1 MKLSAILTLAL
12 AALTLT
18 PAAAQKRGKKAKAPK
33 PVATVPAAETIPATV
48 EAKTFSYAMG
58 VAQGESLKQYLTSQ
72 MGVDTAYV
80 KYAIEAMTTSVSEE
94 DRKRIEATAAGLRI
108 AEMNR
113 RNLPF
118 INKQACGK
126 EDSTFVDIAEFERG
140 LSEAALGKAALS
152 QDSAMKTVEQ
162 QFKHQQASYK
172 KANLDWLEANKKLKG
187 VKTLPSGLQYRV
199 LTEGNGPVAT
209 DSSEVEVHYE
219 GKLIDGTVFDSSY
232 KRGQPATFRPN
243 QVIKGWTEALTLM
256 PEGSVWE
263 LYIPASLGYGEQGSG
278 RSIPGNSTLIFKVE
292 LISPVRHGI
301 STMQGYIFV
310 GDQLVAEAKF
320 TGQMVK
326 NK

>member
-33 PVATVPAAETIPATV
+33 PVATVPAAETIPAAV

-199 LTEGNGPVAT
+199 LTEGKGPVAT

-263 LYIPASLGYGEQGSG
+263 LYIPANLGYGEQGSG

-292 LISPVRHGI
+292 AL
-301 STMQGYIFV
+301 
-310 GDQLVAEAKF
+310 K
-320 TGQMVK
+320 VK
-326 NK
+326 PTETK

>member
-33 PVATVPAAETIPATV
+33 PVATVPAAETIPAAV

-232 KRGQPATFRPN
+232 KRNQPATFRPN
-243 QVIKGWTEALTLM
+243 QVIKGWKEALTLM

-292 LISPVRHGI
+292 AL
-301 STMQGYIFV
+301 
-310 GDQLVAEAKF
+310 K
-320 TGQMVK
+320 VK
-326 NK
+326 PTETK

>member
-33 PVATVPAAETIPATV
+33 PVATVPAAETIPAAV

-126 EDSTFVDIAEFERG
+126 EDSTFVNIAEFERG
-140 LSEAALGKAALS
+140 LSEAALGVAALS

-172 KANLDWLEANKKLKG
+172 KENLDWLEANKKLKG

-292 LISPVRHGI
+292 AL
-301 STMQGYIFV
+301 
-310 GDQLVAEAKF
+310 K
-320 TGQMVK
+320 VK
-326 NK
+326 PTETK

>member
-33 PVATVPAAETIPATV
+33 PVATVPAAETIPAAV

-292 LISPVRHGI
+292 AL
-301 STMQGYIFV
+301 
-310 GDQLVAEAKF
+310 K
-320 TGQMVK
+320 VK
-326 NK
+326 PTETK

>member
-33 PVATVPAAETIPATV
+33 PVATVPAAETIPAAV

-219 GKLIDGTVFDSSY
+219 GSLIDGTVFDSSY

-292 LISPVRHGI
+292 AL
-301 STMQGYIFV
+301 
-310 GDQLVAEAKF
+310 K
-320 TGQMVK
+320 VK
-326 NK
+326 PTETK

>member
-33 PVATVPAAETIPATV
+33 PVATVPAAETIPAAV

-108 AEMNR
+108 ADMNR
-113 RNLPF
+113 RNLPLM
-118 INKQACGK
+118 NKQACGK
-126 EDSTFVDIAEFERG
+126 EDSTYIDAKEFERG
-140 LSEAALGKAALS
+140 LSEAALGVAALS

-162 QFKHQQASYK
+162 PFKHQQASYK

-219 GKLIDGTVFDSSY
+219 GKLIDGTIFDSSY

-292 LISPVRHGI
+292 AL
-301 STMQGYIFV
+301 
-310 GDQLVAEAKF
+310 K
-320 TGQMVK
+320 VK
-326 NK
+326 PTETK

>member
-33 PVATVPAAETIPATV
+33 PVATVPAAETIPAAV

-80 KYAIEAMTTSVSEE
+80 KYAIEAMTTSISEE

-292 LISPVRHGI
+292 AL
-301 STMQGYIFV
+301 
-310 GDQLVAEAKF
+310 K
-320 TGQMVK
+320 VK
-326 NK
+326 PTETK

>member
-33 PVATVPAAETIPATV
+33 PVATVPAAETIPAAV

-126 EDSTFVDIAEFERG
+126 EDSTFVNIAEFERG
-140 LSEAALGKAALS
+140 LSEAALGVAALS

-232 KRGQPATFRPN
+232 KRNQPATFRPN

-292 LISPVRHGI
+292 AL
-301 STMQGYIFV
+301 
-310 GDQLVAEAKF
+310 K
-320 TGQMVK
+320 VK
-326 NK
+326 PTETK

>member
-33 PVATVPAAETIPATV
+33 PVATVPAAETIPAAV

-263 LYIPASLGYGEQGSG
+263 LYTPASLGYGEQGSG

-292 LISPVRHGI
+292 AL
-301 STMQGYIFV
+301 
-310 GDQLVAEAKF
+310 K
-320 TGQMVK
+320 VK
-326 NK
+326 PTETK

>member
-33 PVATVPAAETIPATV
+33 PVATVPAAETIPAAV

-80 KYAIEAMTTSVSEE
+80 QYAIEAMTTSVSEE

-199 LTEGNGPVAT
+199 LTEGKGPVAT

-232 KRGQPATFRPN
+232 KRNQPATFRPN

-292 LISPVRHGI
+292 AL
-301 STMQGYIFV
+301 
-310 GDQLVAEAKF
+310 K
-320 TGQMVK
+320 VK
-326 NK
+326 PTETK

>member
-33 PVATVPAAETIPATV
+33 PVATVPAAETIPAAV

-80 KYAIEAMTTSVSEE
+80 KYAIEPMTTSVSEE

-126 EDSTFVDIAEFERG
+126 EDSTFVNIAEFERG

-292 LISPVRHGI
+292 AL
-301 STMQGYIFV
+301 
-310 GDQLVAEAKF
+310 K
-320 TGQMVK
+320 VK
-326 NK
+326 PTETK

>member
-33 PVATVPAAETIPATV
+33 PVATVPAAETIPAAV

-58 VAQGESLKQYLTSQ
+58 VAQGESLRQYLTSQ

-126 EDSTFVDIAEFERG
+126 EDSTFVNIAEFERG
-140 LSEAALGKAALS
+140 LSEAALGVAALS

-172 KANLDWLEANKKLKG
+172 KANLDWLETNKKLKG

-292 LISPVRHGI
+292 AL
-301 STMQGYIFV
+301 
-310 GDQLVAEAKF
+310 K
-320 TGQMVK
+320 VK
-326 NK
+326 QTETK

>member
-33 PVATVPAAETIPATV
+33 PVATVPAAETIPAAV

-126 EDSTFVDIAEFERG
+126 EDSTFVNIAEFERG
-140 LSEAALGKAALS
+140 LSEAALGVAALS

-199 LTEGNGPVAT
+199 LTEGKGPVAT

-292 LISPVRHGI
+292 AL
-301 STMQGYIFV
+301 
-310 GDQLVAEAKF
+310 K
-320 TGQMVK
+320 VK
-326 NK
+326 PTETK

>member
-33 PVATVPAAETIPATV
+33 PVATVPAAETIPTAV

-292 LISPVRHGI
+292 AL
-301 STMQGYIFV
+301 
-310 GDQLVAEAKF
+310 K
-320 TGQMVK
+320 VK
-326 NK
+326 PTETK

>member
-33 PVATVPAAETIPATV
+33 PVATVPAAETIPAAV

-126 EDSTFVDIAEFERG
+126 EDSTFVNIAEFERG
-140 LSEAALGKAALS
+140 LSEAALGVAALS

-172 KANLDWLEANKKLKG
+172 KANLDWLETNKKLKG

-292 LISPVRHGI
+292 AL
-301 STMQGYIFV
+301 
-310 GDQLVAEAKF
+310 K
-320 TGQMVK
+320 VK
-326 NK
+326 PTETK

>member
-33 PVATVPAAETIPATV
+33 PVATVPAAETIPAAV

-126 EDSTFVDIAEFERG
+126 EDSTFVNIAEFERG
-140 LSEAALGKAALS
+140 LSEAALGVAALS

-199 LTEGNGPVAT
+199 LTEGKGPVAT

-263 LYIPASLGYGEQGSG
+263 LYIPANLGYGEQGSG

-292 LISPVRHGI
+292 AL
-301 STMQGYIFV
+301 
-310 GDQLVAEAKF
+310 K
-320 TGQMVK
+320 VK
-326 NK
+326 PTETK

>member
-18 PAAAQKRGKKAKAPK
+18 PAAAQKRGKKAKASK
-33 PVATVPAAETIPATV
+33 PVATVPAAEPIPAAV

-292 LISPVRHGI
+292 VL
-301 STMQGYIFV
+301 
-310 GDQLVAEAKF
+310 K
-320 TGQMVK
+320 VK
-326 NK
+326 PTETK

>member
-33 PVATVPAAETIPATV
+33 PVATVPAAETIPAAV

-80 KYAIEAMTTSVSEE
+80 KYAIEAMTTSFSEE

-292 LISPVRHGI
+292 AL
-301 STMQGYIFV
+301 
-310 GDQLVAEAKF
+310 K
-320 TGQMVK
+320 VK
-326 NK
+326 PTETK

>member
-33 PVATVPAAETIPATV
+33 PVATVPAAETIPAAV

-256 PEGSVWE
+256 PEGSVWD

-278 RSIPGNSTLIFKVE
+278 RSIPGNATLIFKVE
-292 LISPVRHGI
+292 VL
-301 STMQGYIFV
+301 
-310 GDQLVAEAKF
+310 K
-320 TGQMVK
+320 VK
-326 NK
+326 PTEKK

>member
-33 PVATVPAAETIPATV
+33 PVAAVPAAETIPAAV

-243 QVIKGWTEALTLM
+243 QVIKGWTEALMLM

-292 LISPVRHGI
+292 AL
-301 STMQGYIFV
+301 
-310 GDQLVAEAKF
+310 K
-320 TGQMVK
+320 VK
-326 NK
+326 PTETK

>member
-33 PVATVPAAETIPATV
+33 PVATVPAAETIPAAV

-219 GKLIDGTVFDSSY
+219 GKLIDGTIFDSSY

-292 LISPVRHGI
+292 AL
-301 STMQGYIFV
+301 
-310 GDQLVAEAKF
+310 K
-320 TGQMVK
+320 VK
-326 NK
+326 PTETK

>member
-33 PVATVPAAETIPATV
+33 PVATVPAAETIPAAV

-72 MGVDTAYV
+72 KGVDTAYV

-140 LSEAALGKAALS
+140 LSEAALGVAALS
-152 QDSAMKTVEQ
+152 QDSAIKTVEQ

-199 LTEGNGPVAT
+199 LTEGKGPVAT

-243 QVIKGWTEALTLM
+243 QVIKGWTEAPTLM

-263 LYIPASLGYGEQGSG
+263 LYIPASLRYGAQGSG
-278 RSIPGNSTLIFKVE
+278 RAIPGNSTLIFKVE
-292 LISPVRHGI
+292 AL
-301 STMQGYIFV
+301 
-310 GDQLVAEAKF
+310 K
-320 TGQMVK
+320 VK
-326 NK
+326 PTETK

>member
-33 PVATVPAAETIPATV
+33 PVATVPAAETIPAAV

-140 LSEAALGKAALS
+140 LSEAALGVAALS

-292 LISPVRHGI
+292 AL
-301 STMQGYIFV
+301 
-310 GDQLVAEAKF
+310 K
-320 TGQMVK
+320 VK
-326 NK
+326 PTETK

>member
-33 PVATVPAAETIPATV
+33 PVATVPAAETIPAAV

-126 EDSTFVDIAEFERG
+126 EDSTFVNIAEFERG
-140 LSEAALGKAALS
+140 LSEAALGVAALS

-263 LYIPASLGYGEQGSG
+263 LYIPANLGYGEQGSG

-292 LISPVRHGI
+292 VL
-301 STMQGYIFV
+301 
-310 GDQLVAEAKF
+310 K
-320 TGQMVK
+320 VK
-326 NK
+326 PTETK

>member
-33 PVATVPAAETIPATV
+33 PVATVPAAETIPAAV

-232 KRGQPATFRPN
+232 KRNQPATFRPN

-292 LISPVRHGI
+292 AL
-301 STMQGYIFV
+301 
-310 GDQLVAEAKF
+310 K
-320 TGQMVK
+320 VK
-326 NK
+326 PTETK

>member
-33 PVATVPAAETIPATV
+33 PVATVPAAETIPAAV

-126 EDSTFVDIAEFERG
+126 EDSTFVNIAEFERG
-140 LSEAALGKAALS
+140 LSEAALGVAALS

-232 KRGQPATFRPN
+232 KRNQPATFRPN

-292 LISPVRHGI
+292 VL
-301 STMQGYIFV
+301 
-310 GDQLVAEAKF
+310 K
-320 TGQMVK
+320 VK
-326 NK
+326 PTETK

>member
-33 PVATVPAAETIPATV
+33 PVATVPAAETIPAAV

-199 LTEGNGPVAT
+199 LTEGKGPVAT

-292 LISPVRHGI
+292 AL
-301 STMQGYIFV
+301 
-310 GDQLVAEAKF
+310 K
-320 TGQMVK
+320 VK
-326 NK
+326 PTETK

>member
-33 PVATVPAAETIPATV
+33 PVATVPAAETIPAAV

-126 EDSTFVDIAEFERG
+126 EDSTFVNIAEFERG
-140 LSEAALGKAALS
+140 LSEAALGVAALS

-209 DSSEVEVHYE
+209 DSSEVDVHYE

-263 LYIPASLGYGEQGSG
+263 LYIPANLGYGEQGSG

-292 LISPVRHGI
+292 VL
-301 STMQGYIFV
+301 
-310 GDQLVAEAKF
+310 K
-320 TGQMVK
+320 VK
-326 NK
+326 PTETK

>member
-33 PVATVPAAETIPATV
+33 PVATVPAAETIPAAV

-172 KANLDWLEANKKLKG
+172 KANLDWLDANKKLKG

-232 KRGQPATFRPN
+232 KRNQPATFRPN

-292 LISPVRHGI
+292 AL
-301 STMQGYIFV
+301 
-310 GDQLVAEAKF
+310 K
-320 TGQMVK
+320 VK
-326 NK
+326 PTETK

>member
-33 PVATVPAAETIPATV
+33 PVATVPAAETIPAAV

-126 EDSTFVDIAEFERG
+126 EDSTFVNIAEFERG
-140 LSEAALGKAALS
+140 LSEAALGVAALS

-292 LISPVRHGI
+292 VL
-301 STMQGYIFV
+301 
-310 GDQLVAEAKF
+310 K
-320 TGQMVK
+320 VK
-326 NK
+326 PTETK

>member
-1 MKLSAILTLAL
+1 MKLTLVCCLAL
-12 AALTLT
+12 AAMTAV
-18 PAAAQKRGKKAKAPK
+18 PAQAQKKAKKAK
-33 PVATVPAAETIPATV
+33 KQAAAVVVPAQQIPAAV
-48 EAKTFSYAMG
+48 DGQTFSFAMG
-58 VAQGESLKQYLTSQ
+58 VVQGVSLKQYLVAQ
-72 MGVDTAYV
+72 MGVDSAYV

-126 EDSTFVDIAEFERG
+126 EDSTFVVIAEFERG
-140 LSEAALGKAALS
+140 LSEGALGVAPLS

-292 LISPVRHGI
+292 AL
-301 STMQGYIFV
+301 
-310 GDQLVAEAKF
+310 K
-320 TGQMVK
+320 VK
-326 NK
+326 PTETK

>member
-33 PVATVPAAETIPATV
+33 PVATVPAAETIPAAV

-58 VAQGESLKQYLTSQ
+58 VAQGESLRQYLTSQ

-126 EDSTFVDIAEFERG
+126 EDSTFVNIAEFERG
-140 LSEAALGKAALS
+140 LSEAALGVAALS

-172 KANLDWLEANKKLKG
+172 KENLDWLEANKKLKG

-292 LISPVRHGI
+292 AL
-301 STMQGYIFV
+301 
-310 GDQLVAEAKF
+310 K
-320 TGQMVK
+320 VK
-326 NK
+326 PTETK

>member
-33 PVATVPAAETIPATV
+33 PVATVPAAETIPAAV

-126 EDSTFVDIAEFERG
+126 EDSTFVNIAEFERG
-140 LSEAALGKAALS
+140 LSEAALGVAALS

-199 LTEGNGPVAT
+199 LTEGKGPVAT

-292 LISPVRHGI
+292 VL
-301 STMQGYIFV
+301 
-310 GDQLVAEAKF
+310 K
-320 TGQMVK
+320 VK
-326 NK
+326 PTETK

>member
-33 PVATVPAAETIPATV
+33 PVATVPAAETIPAAV

-126 EDSTFVDIAEFERG
+126 EDSTFVNIAEFERG
-140 LSEAALGKAALS
+140 LSEAALGVAALS

-172 KANLDWLEANKKLKG
+172 KENLDWLEANKKLKG

-232 KRGQPATFRPN
+232 KRNQPATFRPN

-292 LISPVRHGI
+292 AL
-301 STMQGYIFV
+301 
-310 GDQLVAEAKF
+310 K
-320 TGQMVK
+320 VK
-326 NK
+326 PTETK

>member
-33 PVATVPAAETIPATV
+33 PVATVPAAETIPAAV

-172 KANLDWLEANKKLKG
+172 KENLDWLEANKKLKG

-292 LISPVRHGI
+292 AL
-301 STMQGYIFV
+301 
-310 GDQLVAEAKF
+310 K
-320 TGQMVK
+320 VK
-326 NK
+326 PTETK

>member
-33 PVATVPAAETIPATV
+33 PVATVPAAETIPAAV

-126 EDSTFVDIAEFERG
+126 EDSTFVNIAEFERG
-140 LSEAALGKAALS
+140 LSEAALGVAALS

-172 KANLDWLEANKKLKG
+172 KENLDWLEANKKLKG

-232 KRGQPATFRPN
+232 KRNQPATFRPN

-263 LYIPASLGYGEQGSG
+263 LYIPANLGYGEQGSG

-292 LISPVRHGI
+292 VL
-301 STMQGYIFV
+301 
-310 GDQLVAEAKF
+310 K
-320 TGQMVK
+320 VK
-326 NK
+326 PTETK

>member
-33 PVATVPAAETIPATV
+33 PVATVPAAETIPAAV

-162 QFKHQQASYK
+162 QFKHQQETYK
-172 KANLDWLEANKKLKG
+172 QANLDWLAANKKLKG

-199 LTEGNGPVAT
+199 LTEGKGPVAT

-292 LISPVRHGI
+292 AL
-301 STMQGYIFV
+301 
-310 GDQLVAEAKF
+310 K
-320 TGQMVK
+320 VK
-326 NK
+326 PTETK

>member
-33 PVATVPAAETIPATV
+33 PVATVPAAETIPAAV

-80 KYAIEAMTTSVSEE
+80 KYAIEAMTSTISEE

-126 EDSTFVDIAEFERG
+126 EDSTFVNIAEFERG
-140 LSEAALGKAALS
+140 LSEAALGVAALS

-172 KANLDWLEANKKLKG
+172 KANLDWLETNKKLKG

-292 LISPVRHGI
+292 AL
-301 STMQGYIFV
+301 
-310 GDQLVAEAKF
+310 K
-320 TGQMVK
+320 VK
-326 NK
+326 PTETK

>member
-33 PVATVPAAETIPATV
+33 PVATVPAAETIPAAV

-80 KYAIEAMTTSVSEE
+80 QYAIEAMTTSVSEE

-126 EDSTFVDIAEFERG
+126 EDSTFVNIAEFERG

-292 LISPVRHGI
+292 AL
-301 STMQGYIFV
+301 
-310 GDQLVAEAKF
+310 K
-320 TGQMVK
+320 VK
-326 NK
+326 PTETK